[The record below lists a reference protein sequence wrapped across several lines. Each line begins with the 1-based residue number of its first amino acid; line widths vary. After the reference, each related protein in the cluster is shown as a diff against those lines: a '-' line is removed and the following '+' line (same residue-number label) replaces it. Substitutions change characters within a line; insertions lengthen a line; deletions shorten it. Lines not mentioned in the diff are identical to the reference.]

1 MEISF
6 TEILLRLLIATLLG
20 SVLGWERALNE
31 HNAGL
36 RTNAL
41 VALGT
46 ALFTIISGYA
56 FGEFARYPH
65 IQIDPTR
72 IASYV
77 VAGIGFL
84 GGGTI
89 FLRRDS
95 NRVRGLTSAATI
107 WIVAAVGMA
116 CGAGLYVPACSATAI
131 ALFVL
136 IGLKLIEPYLFP
148 KRNRGQYF
156 IKLRFDTAQ
165 VERSVEKMY
174 HILNKCL
181 IEVDTI
187 KGEEEGGIAEAVFTL
202 SCQIKQE
209 EDMMV
214 VLDKLRQLDGIK
226 EVTLTRHKGILT
238 EDLDG

>member
-6 TEILLRLLIATLLG
+6 TETLLRLLTATLLG
-20 SVLGWERALNE
+20 SVLGWERELNE

-56 FGEFARYPH
+56 FTEFTRYPH

-72 IASYV
+72 VASYV

-84 GGGTI
+84 GAGTI

-107 WIVAAVGMA
+107 WIVAAIGMA
-116 CGAGLYVPACSATAI
+116 CGAGLYVPAISTTAI

-136 IGLKLIEPYLFP
+136 VGLKFIEPYLIP
-148 KRNRGQYF
+148 RRNRNQYF
-156 IKLRFDTAQ
+156 VKLRFDTDQ
-165 VERSVEKMY
+165 VEHSVEKMY
-174 HILNKCL
+174 HILNKSL
-181 IEVDTI
+181 VEVDTL
-187 KGEEEGGIAEAVFTL
+187 KGEEEGGIAEAVLTL

-209 EDMMV
+209 EDMIV
-214 VLDKLRQLDGIK
+214 VLDKLRQLDGVK
-226 EVTLTRHKGILT
+226 EVTLTRHKGMLT
-238 EDLDG
+238 EELDG